1 LYARARPD
9 KIARLESIRH
19 AIAAHWKRVYNFAF
33 RVTLDRELA
42 RKTVEE
48 TYLRAFVGAD
58 KLPDEPRTEP
68 WLLRI
73 AQHVVEKRLT
83 QPGRG
88 PDVTFDL
95 LDEKLR
101 SEPTRTDVVHSLSEP
116 QRNFYL
122 WELKQGCMTSVV
134 NCLPPGERVAFVL
147 SAILGY
153 NEDTAATVL
162 GITTSAYKVRLSR
175 ARKKVTDYLA
185 PRCEHVDPR
194 NPCRCPSRLGV
205 ALNQG
210 FVGRTPN
217 AGASLRP
224 DFGRYGSSQGVD
236 GEDAPLRDV
245 MAIYSSLPEPD
256 PPADLEAQLL
266 AAAASTAWAE
276 LRERGLSSPR

>member
-1 LYARARPD
+1 MDAILRAVDDHWR
-9 KIARLESIRH
+9 RLF
-19 AIAAHWKRVYNFAF
+19 NFCF
-33 RVTLDRELA
+33 RMTLDRDVATEV
-42 RKTVEE
+42 VEE
-48 TYLRAFVGAD
+48 TFLRAYVGAD
-58 KLPDEPRTEP
+58 KMPAEPRIEA

-73 AQHVVEKRLT
+73 ATHVISKKMNKG
-83 QPGRG
+83 Q
-88 PDVTFDL
+88 DVSFDL

-101 SEPTRTDVVHSLSEP
+101 SEPTRTDVVTSLSTP

-153 NEDTAATVL
+153 SEELAANVL
-162 GITTSAYKVRLSR
+162 GITPSAFKVRLSR
-175 ARKKVTDYLA
+175 ARKKVSDYLA

-205 ALNQG
+205 ALTGG
-210 FVGRTPN
+210 FLGRTPN
-217 AGASLRP
+217 MGVSLRP
-224 DFGRYGSSQGVD
+224 DFGRYGSIVD

-256 PPADLEAQLL
+256 PPSELSGHIRDKIQ
-266 AAAASTAWAE
+266 SGAWAE
-276 LRERGLSSPR
+276 LRHAKGPSSQPR